1 MAYHDYIVQD
11 ILEKIQK
18 NLRGIER
25 ILEKTARADCGLR
38 PCEVDGVGGYVFHQF
53 IEEDRALIEVK
64 ALMRPDEVRRT
75 VEEQQRGLFTDSR
88 STAKILR
95 RTLAMVEAPNGT
107 LRKVEPDLVRFTDR
121 EGAEE

>member
-18 NLRGIER
+18 NLSGIEQ
-25 ILEKTARADCGLR
+25 ILGKTARDDGGLR
-38 PCEVDGVGGYVFHQF
+38 PCEVDGVSGYRFHRF
-53 IEEDRALIEVK
+53 VDEDRALIEVK
-64 ALMRPDEVRRT
+64 ALMRPDEVRRA
-75 VEEQQRGLFTDSR
+75 VEDQQRALFTGPH

-95 RTLAMVEAPNGT
+95 RTLALVESPNGT